1 MFATFFLERDP
12 MSWADL
18 PLAVQSWLQNAGGV
32 AALAVALWCISWT
45 VQNRGRVNPFAAYPA
60 FVVPA
65 ALAGVCYLI
74 VVLLFA
80 GKVLGMSF
88 VDDLLP
94 TTAGALRASAGDWL
108 LTLGGLLALAAVVGP
123 IAHAFAMRIRWGRI
137 WAIARLSVKEAVR
150 NRVVLLFAAM
160 AIVFLF
166 ADWFVPYKPEDQVRN
181 YVRVVYWSMTPLFLM
196 TASLLGAFSIPTD
209 VKSQSIHTIVTKPVE
224 KFEIVAG
231 RFLGYA
237 TLLSVGLAAVAGLS
251 LIYVVRGVNPDAAR
265 ESYKARVPIYGQLT
279 FSGTKSMYEG
289 ESVGRE
295 WGYRWYIGG
304 PVLESAKMP
313 RQYAIWSFADLP
325 RDMAR
330 VDETSSEDPKLRSV
344 PFEFT
349 FDIFRLNK
357 GEENKGIYCTFVFM
371 DGRLSIPDL
380 ERVQK
385 AAYEERSQLQ
395 TKASTQI
402 ADPSER
408 QKRLKAIDE
417 ELVRKYGLFEAPG
430 FEVTD
435 YHTQT
440 LRVPSHLFERL
451 AELEKE
457 RPREGLPGEEAPP
470 MMRVVVS
477 VDHTSPTQMLGVARR
492 DLYILAAEQPFW
504 INFLKGILGMW
515 CTVLLVLGVAIG
527 CSTYLSGIIS
537 WLCTVFLFGAGL
549 FKDSIRQLAEGQ
561 SPGGGPLESAY
572 RVFTRTSQGAPLDQ
586 SPTASLLQGG
596 DDVYRWWMRRFLN
609 LIPDVSRHDLHQYV
623 ANGFDISWGQVLL
636 TDNLIPLVG
645 YLLPWGILA
654 FYLMKFREIA
664 NPR

>member
-18 PLAVQSWLQNAGGV
+18 PLAVQNWLQNAGGV
-32 AALAVALWCISWT
+32 AALAVALWCIAWT
-45 VQNRGRVNPFAAYPA
+45 VQNHGRVNPFAAFPA

-65 ALAGVCYLI
+65 VLAGACYLL

-80 GKVLGMSF
+80 GKLLGMSF
-88 VDDLLP
+88 VDEMLP
-94 TTAGALRASAGDWL
+94 TPLGALRASAGDWL
-108 LTLGGLLALAAVVGP
+108 LTIGGALALAAVVWP
-123 IAHAFAMRIRWGRI
+123 IAHALATRIRWGRI
-137 WAIARLSVKEAVR
+137 WAIARLSVKDAVR
-150 NRVVLLFAAM
+150 NRIVLLVASM

-237 TLLSVGLAAVAGLS
+237 MLLSVGLAAVAGLS

-265 ESYKARVPIYGQLT
+265 ESYKARVPIYGKLT
-279 FSGTKSMYEG
+279 FSGTKSIDKG
-289 ESVGRE
+289 DSVGRE
-295 WGYRWYIGG
+295 WEYRTYIGG
-304 PVLESAKMP
+304 PTHESGKVP

-325 RDMAR
+325 GDMAR
-330 VDETSSEDPKLRSV
+330 EDESSSESAKPRSV
-344 PFEFT
+344 PFEFA

-371 DGRLSIPDL
+371 DGRLSIPDMD
-380 ERVQK
+380 RVQK
-385 AAYEERSQLQ
+385 AVDDERRLLQ
-395 TKASTQI
+395 TKASKEI
-402 ADPSER
+402 ADPVER
-408 QKRLKAIDE
+408 QKRLKAVNE
-417 ELVRKYGLFEAPG
+417 ELVRKYGIFEAPG
-430 FEVTD
+430 FEVSD

-440 LRVPSHLFERL
+440 LRVPSYLFERL

-457 RPREGLPGEEAPP
+457 RPREGLPGEDAPP
-470 MMRVVVS
+470 MLRVVVG

-515 CTVLLVLGVAIG
+515 CTILLVLGVAIG

-549 FKDSIRQLAEGQ
+549 FKDSIRQLAEGR
-561 SPGGGPLESAY
+561 SPGGGPLEAAF
-572 RVFTRTSQGAPLDQ
+572 RIITRTSQGAPLDQ
-586 SPTASLLQGG
+586 TPTASLLQGG

-609 LIPDVSRHDLHQYV
+609 LLPDVSRHDLHQYV

-636 TDNLIPLVG
+636 TDNLIPLVA